1 MSSRF
6 RMCFHRIPASHVNGT
21 AHGSKATSELPK
33 LQGKR
38 KHQVPAAPSSS
49 SLSLPPRPS
58 AQAAF
63 LLTQWCSS
71 LFSWSS
77 VLTSASFTVTFCI
90 LTVLPCSV
98 IFIPFPCA
106 PGSASVSFGSLF
118 GQGCWLLF
126 SLFHFL
132 TFRTTVSLQTGQFF
146 KDVWVPTPFANHR
159 FPIVSKGLPLWFSNH
174 ASWSPEVQR
183 MCLTIAEAAP
193 SRPSLRPTTSTST
206 FYFLKMNSTF

>member
-1 MSSRF
+1 MERPTGAKQRVSCRSSR
-6 RMCFHRIPASHVNGT
+6 GK
-21 AHGSKATSELPK
+21 GSIRCLLP
-33 LQGKR
+33 
-38 KHQVPAAPSSS
+38 
-49 SLSLPPRPS
+49 LSPPLSRPS

-77 VLTSASFTVTFCI
+77 VLTSGSFTVTFCI
-90 LTVLPCSV
+90 LTVLPCLV

-146 KDVWVPTPFANHR
+146 KDVWAPTPFANHR
-159 FPIVSKGLPLWFSNH
+159 FPIVSNGLPLWFSNR

-193 SRPSLRPTTSTST
+193 SRPSLRPTTST
-206 FYFLKMNSTF
+206 FYFLKMNSPF